1 MEFKSDS
8 TGETQMKMITKTYDG
23 LGHTHSSKVEM
34 SDEQVRNYTLYR
46 KACKINGVEPVL
58 ADFLAGDIPSCV
70 SGEPQRSMVV
80 CAGR

>member
-1 MEFKSDS
+1 
-8 TGETQMKMITKTYDG
+8 MKMISTTYDD

-46 KACKINGVEPVL
+46 KACKLNGVEPVL
-58 ADFLAGDIPSCV
+58 AEFLAGDIPSCV
-70 SGEPQRSMVV
+70 SREMQPQRARVV